1 MDLFAFFLQ
10 SFPALRLLLHL
21 FVCFLLLLLLLSL
34 FSCSQ
39 RLCARPCVVLFRF
52 DARRL
57 DSKNLQKL
65 LKWSETDLS
74 LLSG

>member
-21 FVCFLLLLLLLSL
+21 FVCFLLLLLLLLLLL

-39 RLCARPCVVLFRF
+39 RLCARPCVAFFWF
-52 DARRL
+52 DARMLGRIQMIP
-57 DSKNLQKL
+57 KNC
-65 LKWSETDLS
+65 
-74 LLSG
+74 